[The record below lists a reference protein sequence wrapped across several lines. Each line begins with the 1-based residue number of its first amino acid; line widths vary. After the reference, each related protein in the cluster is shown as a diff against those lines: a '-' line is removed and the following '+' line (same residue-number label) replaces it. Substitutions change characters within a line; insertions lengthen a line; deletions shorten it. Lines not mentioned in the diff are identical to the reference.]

1 MPTKKAPDVL
11 PAGAK
16 KIWISAFNGSWKDT
30 CKDRSDRDECAAK
43 IAWSAVK
50 KKYKKSGDKWVK
62 KSEMLKEFSIAI
74 VKASLDKA
82 TGEMRWR
89 AVASD
94 TDVDNFGDNMT
105 LTLFNDFMRRI
116 KSTQK
121 APDIFC
127 SEYWQGGMPYLS
139 IAHYSDNNGKSVP
152 GDIESVYIDGNRL
165 KGKGTFTDTPLGR
178 ACFKAVCADL
188 YAEESDYENKVRL
201 SIGFLDFAHR
211 HKSSG
216 TIFKRTG
223 PGHACKECT
232 EAGGHGNMIE
242 VEYLEG
248 MLLHWALTR
257 VPINPRTDMEVDK
270 SMSDIKTRQDDA
282 KTIVG
287 EELAK
292 DLDTDEVESL
302 IDKSEAMVVKSEQ
315 DEDEA
320 VASEDPQLD
329 KGISEGDKPEVEK
342 GKHDEDE
349 DEEDEDED
357 KAKEK
362 ADVDVIVV
370 ETLDNLPA
378 GGATSL
384 EEVAENRDAR
394 QEMYRLH
401 ELWWDLG
408 DVMYNIF
415 ERADVEDKKAAIS
428 QAIEEFRDMLE
439 MKALHVLSEAE
450 AEADATPLDQAF
462 DTLKEN
468 IESAKADEDK
478 TEDEILESVQE
489 SFDTLGGVVV
499 ESVRGTD
506 GGSPAKSVVADI
518 EKAVTKALQP
528 LADQFGLLVSAM
540 GANAGV
546 EVARSAVPK
555 PRNLSVP
562 PFGTVEEAKPG
573 SLTAIVRKSV
583 GL

>member
-1 MPTKKAPDVL
+1 MPTKKAPDIL

-74 VKASLDKA
+74 IKASLDKA

-94 TDVDNFGDNMT
+94 TDEDNFGDNMT
-105 LTLFNDFMRRI
+105 MTLFNDFIRRI
-116 KSTQK
+116 KSNQK
-121 APDIFC
+121 APEVFC
-127 SEYWQGGMPYLS
+127 SDFWQGGMPYLS
-139 IAHYSDNNGKSVP
+139 VSHYSDNNGKAVP
-152 GDIESVYIDGNRL
+152 GEIESIYIDGNRL
-165 KGKGTFTDTPLGR
+165 KGKGTFDDTPLGR
-178 ACFKAVCADL
+178 ACFRSVCEDL
-188 YAEESDYENKVRL
+188 YSEESDFENKVRL

-223 PGHACKECT
+223 PGHVCLECAKT
-232 EAGGHGNMIE
+232 GGHGEIE

-270 SMSDIKTRQDDA
+270 SMSKVKTRKDDA
-282 KTIVG
+282 TTIVG
-287 EELAK
+287 EELAE
-292 DLDTDEVESL
+292 DLDELENSV
-302 IDKSEAMVVKSEQ
+302 DKSEVGVVVKSEQ

-320 VASEDPQLD
+320 AETSDQDEASIDET
-329 KGISEGDKPEVEK
+329 EEVEVEK
-342 GKHDEDE
+342 ADPDPDDDE
-349 DEEDEDED
+349 DEEEDDEDE
-357 KAKEK
+357 AKEK
-362 ADVDVIVV
+362 SDIIVV
-370 ETLDNLPA
+370 ETIDNLPA
-378 GGATSL
+378 GGAISL
-384 EEVAENRDAR
+384 EDVADNRDAR
-394 QEMYRLH
+394 QEAIRLH

-415 ERADVEDKKAAIS
+415 ERADVEDKQAAIKR
-428 QAIEEFRDMLE
+428 AIEEFKDMLE
-439 MKALHVLSEAE
+439 TKALLMLSEAE

-478 TEDEILESVQE
+478 TEDEVLESVQE
-489 SFDTLGGVVV
+489 SFDTLGSVVV
-499 ESVRGTD
+499 ESVRGISE
-506 GGSPAKSVVADI
+506 GSPAKSVAVDI

-528 LADQFGLLVSAM
+528 LTDQFGLLISTM

-546 EVARSAVPK
+546 EVARSAIPK

-562 PFGTVEEAKPG
+562 PNATMEQPKPG
-573 SLTAIVRKSV
+573 SLRDIVRKSV
-583 GL
+583 GIV

>member
-11 PAGAK
+11 PGGAK

-50 KKYKKSGDKWVK
+50 KKYKKSGDTWVK

-94 TDVDNFGDNMT
+94 TDKDNFGDNMT

-116 KSTQK
+116 KSNQK

-188 YAEESDYENKVRL
+188 YADESDYENKVRL

-320 VASEDPQLD
+320 VASEDPQID
-329 KGISEGDKPEVEK
+329 EGKGTSPEPEVEK
-342 GKHDEDE
+342 GKHDED
-349 DEEDEDED
+349 DEDED

-378 GGATSL
+378 GGAVSL
-384 EEVAENRDAR
+384 EEVADNREAR
-394 QEMYRLH
+394 QEAVRLH

-408 DVMYNIF
+408 DVMFNIF
-415 ERADVEDKKAAIS
+415 ERSDVDDKKAAIS
-428 QAIEEFRDMLE
+428 RAIEEFRDMLE

-462 DTLKEN
+462 DILKEN
-468 IESAKADEDK
+468 IESAKADEEK

-489 SFDTLGGVVV
+489 SFDTLGSVVV
-499 ESVRGTD
+499 ESVRGTE
-506 GGSPAKSVVADI
+506 GEVSPAKSVAANI

-528 LADQFGLLVSAM
+528 LADQLGLLVATM
-540 GANAGV
+540 GAKTGE
-546 EVARSAVPK
+546 EVVRSAFSQ
-555 PRNLSVP
+555 PRNLQLP
-562 PFGTVEEAKPG
+562 PVIPTEQTKPT
-573 SLTAIVRKSV
+573 LKEIVRKSV